1 MAIYLDYAATAPL
14 RPEVKQL
21 VADLM
26 EQGLGNPSSLH
37 RQGRAARMVLEQ
49 AREDCARQLGAQVE
63 EIVFTS
69 GATEANALALGGTMR
84 LAPAGAHLLYSAV
97 EHPAVRDYAASLEE
111 VGYVVEA
118 IPVDSQGRVA
128 PDQVAALLRPETA
141 LVSVMAA
148 NNEVGTRQPIP
159 ELAAVCH
166 EHGTL
171 LHVDAVQEPL
181 HASCGADLMT
191 LSGHKLGG
199 VPAGCLYLR
208 QGLRVAPMLIG
219 GAQED
224 SRRAGTPNLIAAASL
239 ALVLGLRSQPEQAR
253 IASLRQQLESRLSG
267 LAGGHLLGG
276 GTDRADHISAWIFE
290 DVPAE
295 PMLARLDLSGLA
307 ASSGSACSSHSIEPS
322 KVLLSMG
329 YSDVQASGLIRFS
342 PGWATTSHE
351 IDEAAR
357 LVEQAVEQVRLGRK
371 GRVA

>member
-1 MAIYLDYAATAPL
+1 
-14 RPEVKQL
+14 
-21 VADLM
+21 
-26 EQGLGNPSSLH
+26 
-37 RQGRAARMVLEQ
+37 
-49 AREDCARQLGAQVE
+49 
-63 EIVFTS
+63 
-69 GATEANALALGGTMR
+69 EANALALWGTMR

-97 EHPAVRDYAASLEE
+97 EHPAVRDYAQSLESL
-111 VGYVVEA
+111 GYSVEA
-118 IPVDSQGRVA
+118 VPVDNQGRVD
-128 PDQVAALLRPETA
+128 PLKFAALLRPETA
-141 LVSVMAA
+141 LVSVMAT

-159 ELAAVCH
+159 DLAALCH

-181 HASCGADLMT
+181 KASCGADLMT

-239 ALVLGLRSQPEQAR
+239 ALVLGLRSQAEQSRVRA
-253 IASLRQQLESRLSG
+253 LREQLEERLSEV
-267 LAGGHLLGG
+267 AGSHLLGG
-276 GTDRADHISAWIFE
+276 GTDRADHISAWLFE

-342 PGWATTSHE
+342 LGWATTSQE

-357 LVEQAVEQVRLGRK
+357 LVEQAVDQVRLGRK
-371 GRVA
+371 GKVA